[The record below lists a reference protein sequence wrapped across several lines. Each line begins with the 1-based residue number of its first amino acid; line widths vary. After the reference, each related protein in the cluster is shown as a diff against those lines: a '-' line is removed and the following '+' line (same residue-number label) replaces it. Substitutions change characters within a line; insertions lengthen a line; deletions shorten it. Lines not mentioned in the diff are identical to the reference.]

1 MNKGIAFA
9 GNLIVDNLKF
19 AEKWPVVTG
28 LTTISRQSKALGG
41 LASTCTVCT
50 AILDPDVPVKVVGIV
65 GEDELGDLILSEFS
79 GYPQVDT
86 QFVTRRGETSYTDV
100 ITEPDGRRTFFQ
112 FRGANAL
119 LGPEAFDFA
128 KIDADILHI
137 GYVLLLDTLDGPDP
151 DYPTALC
158 RVLADARKAGILT
171 SVDVVSEDG
180 DRFQK
185 IVTPA
190 LAYTDILTINDFEA
204 SAVTGIPLR
213 DEAGNLL
220 AENLESCVRTLAAMG
235 VHKWVCVHMPEVAAG
250 IDIETEAYTERKT
263 LKLPEGFICS
273 SVGAGDAFACGL
285 LLGAYHGLS
294 LTEAIDQANA
304 VAAQSL
310 AGDSAAAALKTLP
323 EVLAAMGRFEIPA
336 CAGMTEGIA
345 GMTEGIAGM
354 TGVVS

>member
-1 MNKGIAFA
+1 MEAGGNTLNKGIAFA

-19 AEKWPVVTG
+19 VEKWPVVTG
-28 LTTISRQSKALGG
+28 LTTISRQSRALGG

-50 AILDPDVPVKVVGIV
+50 AKLDPEVPVKVVGIV
-65 GEDELGDLILSEFS
+65 GEDEPGDLILGEFAK
-79 GYPQVDT
+79 YPQIDT
-86 QFVTRRGETSYTDV
+86 QFVTRSGETSYTDV
-100 ITEPDGRRTFFQ
+100 ITEPEGRRTFFQ
-112 FRGANAL
+112 FRGVNAL
-119 LGPEAFDFA
+119 LGPEAFDFE
-128 KIDADILHI
+128 KIAADILHI
-137 GYVLLLDTLDGPDP
+137 GYILLLDTLDGPDP
-151 DYPTALC
+151 EYPTALC
-158 RVLADARKAGILT
+158 RVLAGARKAGILT

-213 DEAGNLL
+213 NETGSLL
-220 AENLESCVRTLAAMG
+220 AENLESCVRALVAKG
-235 VHKWVCVHMPEVAAG
+235 VHKWACVHMPEVAVGLDA
-250 IDIETEAYTERKT
+250 ETNTYSEINT

-294 LTEAIDQANA
+294 LEAAIHQANA

-310 AGDSAAAALKTLP
+310 AGDSAAAALKALP
-323 EVLAAMGRFEIPA
+323 EVLTAMRDL
-336 CAGMTEGIA
+336 
-345 GMTEGIAGM
+345 
-354 TGVVS
+354 S

>member
-1 MNKGIAFA
+1 LNKGIAFA

-19 AEKWPVVTG
+19 VEKWPVVTG
-28 LTTISRQSKALGG
+28 LTTITRQSKALGG

-50 AILDPDVPVKVVGIV
+50 AILDPEVPVKVIGIV
-65 GEDELGDLILSEFS
+65 GEDELGDRILSEFAQ
-79 GYPQVDT
+79 YPQVDT

-119 LGPEAFDFA
+119 LGPSAFDFT
-128 KIDADILHI
+128 KIEADILHI
-137 GYVLLLDTLDGPDP
+137 GYILLLDTLDGPDP

-158 RVLADARKAGILT
+158 RVLAGAREAGILT

-180 DRFQK
+180 DRFRK
-185 IVTPA
+185 IVSPS

-204 SAVTGIPLR
+204 SAVTGISLR
-213 DEAGNLL
+213 DTRGRLL
-220 AENLESCVRTLAAMG
+220 LENLQSCAWALAGMG
-235 VHKWVCVHMPEVAAG
+235 VHKWVCIHMPEVSVG
-250 IDIETEAYTERKT
+250 IDVEFGTYTEIETLR
-263 LKLPEGFICS
+263 LPEGFICS

-285 LLGAYHGLS
+285 LLGAYRGLS
-294 LTEAIDQANA
+294 LDEAIHQANM

-323 EVLAAMGRFEIPA
+323 EVLTAMRDL
-336 CAGMTEGIA
+336 
-345 GMTEGIAGM
+345 
-354 TGVVS
+354 S